1 MLGLPK
7 ACLMPKQNDVLR
19 SVIADLSLD
28 FEGPVPKGH
37 NKLRETFKQ
46 EVNALSADPE
56 FY

>member
-1 MLGLPK
+1 
-7 ACLMPKQNDVLR
+7 MPKQNYVLR
-19 SVIADLSLD
+19 SVIGDLSLD

-37 NKLRETFKQ
+37 NNILGGIKRGTFKQ